1 MKKILFSMFACVC
14 ALMVLCGCD
23 SPKKGFEEWRDA
35 VADGKADKAME
46 RVTKN
51 MKELTGLLAASCK
64 DEKEEAQKIRNMG
77 VISVEENGDK
87 ATLKYTNQDGKIEE
101 AQMVKEDGKWKID
114 R

>member
-1 MKKILFSMFACVC
+1 MYIRLRHYRITF
-14 ALMVLCGCD
+14 G
-23 SPKKGFEEWRDA
+23 
-35 VADGKADKAME
+35 
-46 RVTKN
+46 
-51 MKELTGLLAASCK
+51 
-64 DEKEEAQKIRNMG
+64 EKEEAQKIRNMG